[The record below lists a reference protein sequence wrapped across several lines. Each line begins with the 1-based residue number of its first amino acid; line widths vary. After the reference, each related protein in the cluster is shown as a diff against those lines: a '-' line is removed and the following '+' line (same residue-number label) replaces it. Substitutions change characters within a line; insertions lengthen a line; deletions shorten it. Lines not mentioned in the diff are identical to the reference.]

1 VAQASS
7 ARLRLPRVSAR
18 DVIET
23 LAVLLAAGLVAELL
37 AGLLRLPRMVVLL
50 GAGVLLGPEA
60 LDALDLPLDSV
71 GVQLLL
77 TLGVSFILFHGG
89 LGLYVSVLR
98 PVAVGVGLLAVPG
111 VVVTALV
118 TGSIAALAFDVPI
131 EVGLLIGAVLAPTD
145 PAILI
150 PLFERLRVRPKVT
163 QTIVAE
169 SALNDVTGA
178 VLALALTA
186 FVVEDG
192 GSLASPLGEFV
203 LDLVLSTA
211 LGAAFGLALALALC
225 TRRFGIWRESPVLA
239 VLLVVAASYFT
250 IDYAGGSGYLG
261 AFLAG
266 FIVGNMDE
274 LRLGM
279 SAAREEEMRSL
290 TGAATD
296 IVVVFVF
303 ITLGASLPFDA
314 IADEGL
320 PALATLAGLILLARP
335 LTVLLCLLPDRRGRW
350 RREELV
356 FLAWTRETGVVPAAL
371 VGVLVAEGVRQESEL
386 LTVVALAVVVTL
398 LLQAT
403 TKAWLARR
411 LGLEEP
417 RSEEPH
423 RRASDP
429 A

>member
-1 VAQASS
+1 
-7 ARLRLPRVSAR
+7 VSAR

-23 LAVLLAAGLVAELL
+23 LAILLAAGLVSELL

-98 PVAVGVGLLAVPG
+98 PVALGVGLLAVPG

-131 EVGLLIGAVLAPTD
+131 EIGLLIGAVLAPTD

-186 FVVEDG
+186 FVVENG
-192 GSLASPLGEFV
+192 GSLAAPLGEFV

-211 LGAAFGLALALALC
+211 LGAAFGIALALTLC

-279 SAAREEEMRSL
+279 STRREEEMRFL

-296 IVVVFVF
+296 IVVIFVF
-303 ITLGASLPFDA
+303 ITLGASLPFDT
-314 IADEGL
+314 IADEAL
-320 PALATLAGLILLARP
+320 PALATLAALILVARP

-398 LLQAT
+398 LVQAT

-417 RSEEPH
+417 EPEERH
-423 RRASDP
+423 RRASEP

>member
-1 VAQASS
+1 M
-7 ARLRLPRVSAR
+7 SAR

-23 LAVLLAAGLVAELL
+23 LAILLAAGLVSELL

-98 PVAVGVGLLAVPG
+98 PVALGVGLLAVPG

-186 FVVEDG
+186 FVVENG
-192 GSLASPLGEFV
+192 GSLAAPLGEFV

-211 LGAAFGLALALALC
+211 LGAAFGIALALTLC

-279 SAAREEEMRSL
+279 STRREEEMRFL

-296 IVVVFVF
+296 IVVIFVF
-303 ITLGASLPFDA
+303 ITLGASLPFDT
-314 IADEGL
+314 IADEAL
-320 PALATLAGLILLARP
+320 PALATLAALILVARP

-398 LLQAT
+398 LVQAT

-417 RSEEPH
+417 EPEERH
-423 RRASDP
+423 RRASEP

>member
-1 VAQASS
+1 
-7 ARLRLPRVSAR
+7 VSAR
-18 DVIET
+18 NVIET
-23 LAVLLAAGLVAELL
+23 LAILLAAGLVSELL

-60 LDALDLPLDSV
+60 LGALDLPLDSV

-98 PVAVGVGLLAVPG
+98 PVALGVGLLAVPG

-118 TGSIAALAFDVPI
+118 TGSVAALAFDVPI
-131 EVGLLIGAVLAPTD
+131 EVGFLIGAVLAPTD

-178 VLALALTA
+178 VLALALSA
-186 FVVEDG
+186 FVVENG
-192 GSLASPLGEFV
+192 GSLSTPLGEFV

-211 LGAAFGLALALALC
+211 LGAAFAIALALTLC

-279 SAAREEEMRSL
+279 STRREEEMRSL
-290 TGAATD
+290 TGATTD
-296 IVVVFVF
+296 IVVIFVF

-314 IADEGL
+314 IADQGL
-320 PALATLAGLILLARP
+320 PALATLAALILLARP

-371 VGVLVAEGVRQESEL
+371 VGVLLAEGVRQESEL

-411 LGLEEP
+411 LGLEEHEP
-417 RSEEPH
+417 EEPH
-423 RRASDP
+423 RRAGHS